1 VDEPRLKGTG
11 ARTNAIPEL
20 GGKTYIAVWDAWI
33 VALNGQLKQQHNIPL
48 IPNDGNFGTT
58 WDTSNYTLTA
68 GVFSEGFASATLD
81 DRDWAASTNQ
91 LLDLAA
97 RGKILILQDY
107 LRGKPQVRPIVLS
120 KTCNNVLLIN
130 DTVSNN
136 KLTVRSGRGPQDVL
150 PRQLSPP
157 EARPRPTG
165 DHVPMLLRS
174 ESSGVVSRVVD

>member
-1 VDEPRLKGTG
+1 MDEPRLKGTG
-11 ARTNAIPEL
+11 ARTNPIPEL

-33 VALNGQLKQQHNIPL
+33 AALNGQLKQQQHIPL

-107 LRGKPQVRPIVLS
+107 LRGKPQVRILIVKFFVS
-120 KTCNNVLLIN
+120 KTICN
-130 DTVSNN
+130 
-136 KLTVRSGRGPQDVL
+136 
-150 PRQLSPP
+150 
-157 EARPRPTG
+157 
-165 DHVPMLLRS
+165 H
-174 ESSGVVSRVVD
+174 